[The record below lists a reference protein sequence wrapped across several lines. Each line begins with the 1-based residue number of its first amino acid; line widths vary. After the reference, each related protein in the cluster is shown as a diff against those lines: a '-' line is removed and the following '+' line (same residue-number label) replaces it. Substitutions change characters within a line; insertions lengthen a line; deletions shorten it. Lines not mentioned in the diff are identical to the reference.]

1 MAATYV
7 EMDESSVEQD
17 NMSQITCEVQET
29 DLTTNAEVSQSSQT
43 DIRETEEDA
52 HYSPVENT
60 WQELPRPIAAPEKTE
75 FEIALENMPV
85 VVRVCECICE
95 RVSDRM
101 YRSWLVFLF
110 VCLAGAVAV
119 MIWAL
124 VKRFS

>member
-7 EMDESSVEQD
+7 EMDEISVAQD
-17 NMSQITCEVQET
+17 NQSQVTCEVEET
-29 DLTTNAEVSQSSQT
+29 DLGTDLEVSRSSQVAV
-43 DIRETEEDA
+43 REPEEDA
-52 HYSPVENT
+52 DYSTVENA
-60 WQELPRPIAAPEKTE
+60 WQEVPRPIAAPEKTE
-75 FEIALENMPV
+75 FEMALANMPV
-85 VVRVCECICE
+85 VIRVCECICE